1 MGYGMAVWGRNGGV
15 GWSEGA
21 MGGRPIFAALLRI
34 PPLLLSVAT
43 DRPRGRR
50 GVLVASGEA
59 GGGGARLRV
68 VRLPPTNGRTDETRV
83 PWPMVAR
90 AP

>member
-1 MGYGMAVWGRNGGV
+1 MGYGAEMEEWGGV
-15 GWSEGA
+15 KGQWAAHFRGTSA
-21 MGGRPIFAALLRI
+21 HPSTLALGGD
-34 PPLLLSVAT
+34 VAT